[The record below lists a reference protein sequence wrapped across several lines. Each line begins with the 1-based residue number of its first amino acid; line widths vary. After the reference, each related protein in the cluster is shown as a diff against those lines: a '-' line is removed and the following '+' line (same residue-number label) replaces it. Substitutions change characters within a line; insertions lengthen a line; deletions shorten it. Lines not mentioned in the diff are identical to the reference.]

1 MMHFQFRKAASGEG
15 PLVFHESLDVSK
27 MVKGR
32 KDILSISPLAADLR
46 VYSSVEGLVNAEGKL
61 TADLNV
67 SCSRCLTPVNRKIEI
82 DFKERFV
89 HGQEPKDEEDM
100 EDDVNY
106 VPDENVDL
114 VPYLEESLMLNL
126 PMAVVC
132 SADCKG
138 LCPVCGVNRNEQEC
152 SCDTSVIDPRLAA
165 LKDFFK

>member
-1 MMHFQFRKAASGEG
+1 MHFQFRKVASAEG
-15 PLVFHESLDVSK
+15 PLVLQESLDVSK

-32 KDILSISPLAADLR
+32 KDILSISPLTANLR
-46 VYSSVEGLVNAEGKL
+46 VIYAGEGMANVEGTL
-61 TADLNV
+61 TAEFNV
-67 SCSRCLTPVNRKIEI
+67 SCSRCLTPVNQKIDI

-89 HGQEPKDEEDM
+89 HGQEPEEEEDM

-114 VPYLEESLMLNL
+114 APYLEESLMLNL
-126 PMAVVC
+126 PMAALC

-152 SCDTSVIDPRLAA
+152 SCDTSAVDPRLAA